1 MEKDKIRPGDYVKV
15 MVNIFDNI
23 NMGDILQIEN
33 IYYNGENIY
42 LEFAGIEGKYNSYN
56 FKKVKGD
63 INGKV

>member
-1 MEKDKIRPGDYVKV
+1 
-15 MVNIFDNI
+15 
-23 NMGDILQIEN
+23 MGDILQIEN

-63 INGKV
+63 INGKI